1 MIYFFYSLPVINH
14 FYQNGLGNTHFKSY
28 LLWNGCASVIAKGN
42 LCMGCSVRLYV
53 CSVQYKVKFYCLSEE
68 KIIPKYIWHDNK
80 FLSLDDTK
88 HATAGEHIFTEQ

>member
-1 MIYFFYSLPVINH
+1 MDWVIHILNLIYYEMGVPL
-14 FYQNGLGNTHFKSY
+14 
-28 LLWNGCASVIAKGN
+28 IAKGH

-80 FLSLDDTK
+80 FLSLDFTK
-88 HATAGEHIFTEQ
+88 HATAGEHILTEQ

>member
-1 MIYFFYSLPVINH
+1 MDWVIHILNLIYYEMGVP
-14 FYQNGLGNTHFKSY
+14 
-28 LLWNGCASVIAKGN
+28 LWLQKEIFVWVVVLDFMFA
-42 LCMGCSVRLYV
+42 V
-53 CSVQYKVKFYCLSEE
+53 CSIRSSFIACLKK

>member
-1 MIYFFYSLPVINH
+1 MDWVIHILNLIYYEMGVP
-14 FYQNGLGNTHFKSY
+14 
-28 LLWNGCASVIAKGN
+28 LWLQKEIFVWVVVLDFMFA
-42 LCMGCSVRLYV
+42 V
-53 CSVQYKVKFYCLSEE
+53 CSIRSFYCLSEE